1 MYNVMLNLTDSLMN
15 VSAASSLVYKE
26 PMVLISIDWRSN
38 LHVSPIIGT
47 FFVSINPPIE
57 MGSNFNTT
65 NTSIQLIV
73 LYNKDYNISVAAS
86 DCAGNRN
93 LIFVDL
99 VLNIGKIFMF
109 QLF

>member
-1 MYNVMLNLTDSLMN
+1 MLNLTDSLMN

-26 PMVLISIDWRSN
+26 PMENEILISIDWRSN

-86 DCAGNRN
+86 DCAGNRK
-93 LIFVDL
+93 LIFVNL

>member
-1 MYNVMLNLTDSLMN
+1 MLNLTDSLMN

-26 PMVLISIDWRSN
+26 PMENEILISIDWRSN

-57 MGSNFNTT
+57 MGSNLNTT

-73 LYNKDYNISVAAS
+73 LYNKDYNISVVAS

>member
-1 MYNVMLNLTDSLMN
+1 MLNLTDSLMN

-26 PMVLISIDWRSN
+26 PMENEILISIDWRPN